1 MVVSQSTIR
10 LKQEMTTVSKNDQL
24 VYIYDLEIRA
34 TTVSKK
40 GSQITKTISKKTQEK
55 ESTILP
61 ETQQLPKT
69 CLKQNQL

>member
-40 GSQITKTISKKTQEK
+40 RQSD
-55 ESTILP
+55 
-61 ETQQLPKT
+61 
-69 CLKQNQL
+69 N